1 MLKAAEF
8 ESVVIPDLMSD
19 VFVLSSRPKIIAIT
33 LFPYIHS
40 TIFLY
45 NVHTGM
51 NILNI
56 RKIKLYSRHRHFA
69 TKKVDKILFE
79 IIF

>member
-19 VFVLSSRPKIIAIT
+19 VFVLSSRPKIIAIS

-45 NVHTGM
+45 NVHRYEYS
-51 NILNI
+51 LI
-56 RKIKLYSRHRHFA
+56 RKIKLYSHHRHFA
-69 TKKVDKILFE
+69 TKKVNKIFFE

>member
-1 MLKAAEF
+1 MPLLPKLDVSRSKEIGLLLYVYTSRMLKAAEF

-45 NVHTGM
+45 NVQ
-51 NILNI
+51 
-56 RKIKLYSRHRHFA
+56 
-69 TKKVDKILFE
+69 
-79 IIF
+79 

>member
-19 VFVLSSRPKIIAIT
+19 VFVLSSRPKIIAIS
-33 LFPYIHS
+33 LFPYSIHS

-45 NVHTGM
+45 NVHRYEYS
-51 NILNI
+51 LI
-56 RKIKLYSRHRHFA
+56 RKMKLYSRHRHFA
-69 TKKVDKILFE
+69 TNKVNKIFFE

>member
-45 NVHTGM
+45 NVH
-51 NILNI
+51 I
-56 RKIKLYSRHRHFA
+56 RIFSYQKNR
-69 TKKVDKILFE
+69 
-79 IIF
+79 IIFTSSTFRNKKSR